1 MQNHLTDLDELL
13 EDVRSGSSQ
22 EYISE
27 AIRCYR
33 AGAYRSAIIT
43 TWVAVCIDI
52 IEKIRELGSE
62 GDKGAKP
69 LKKQFDDLK
78 EKNIDL
84 FLEYERHLLKY
95 AYDDLAI
102 ISNDESKLL
111 QRIKDDRN
119 LCAHP
124 NFLDSGKSVL
134 ITAECARYH
143 IVSACKTLLH
153 HPPIRGKILIGKI
166 QKRIAENSFPTDM
179 EKAHSELSTEHY
191 LKRAQDSV
199 FRNLTIIFLKQIFH
213 GNRFSEPK
221 VMRISSALHAIS
233 RLKPSIYK
241 KTLAEKLDSLISNMS
256 DKMLKRIFFLPHLWS
271 YIKKTDRDRI
281 IKVISK
287 LSSDDIIKYKLGSFA
302 DASQKI
308 SKTLIARLNELDYRE
323 KLQVITDSSANSFKD
338 IVIDMFINSPSFASS
353 YEYGRGF
360 LLPHA
365 QYFNAANLKAILDG
379 SLQNSR
385 WRINQILNAG
395 GMDEVFTTLFNETK
409 QTIPEYNDIWL
420 EFWNT
425 LDRHANS
432 FSSLSEL
439 LLENHIIT
447 IPPPVP
453 PVVQPMPIPVPPMPI
468 PVPPMPTPVPPVP
481 SVEPDDDT

>member
-69 LKKQFDDLK
+69 LKKKFDDLR
-78 EKNIDL
+78 ENQINI
-84 FLEYERHLLKY
+84 FLEHERSLLTY

-102 ISNDESKLL
+102 ISNDESKILK
-111 QRIKDDRN
+111 RIKDDRN

-124 NFLDSGKSVL
+124 SFLDGGQSVL
-134 ITAECARYH
+134 ITAESARYH
-143 IVSACKTLLH
+143 IVNACKTLLH
-153 HPPIRGKILIGKI
+153 HPPIRGKILIEKI

-191 LKRAQDSV
+191 LKRAQNSV
-199 FRNLTIIFLKQIFH
+199 FRNLTIVFLKQIFH

-233 RLKPSIYK
+233 RLKPSVYK
-241 KTLAEKLDSLISNMS
+241 KTLAEKLGPLISNMS

-271 YIKKTDRDRI
+271 YITKTDRDRI
-281 IKVISK
+281 IKVIST

-308 SKTLIARLNELDYRE
+308 SKTLITRLSELNRLD
-323 KLQVITDSSANSFKD
+323 KLKILAVSRAKIFNGIAIET
-338 IVIDMFINSPSFASS
+338 FINSGTFAAA
-353 YEYGRGF
+353 YANGQNY
-360 LLPHA
+360 LLPQA
-365 QYFNAANLKAILDG
+365 TYFNAKNLEAILNG
-379 SLQNSR
+379 SLQNSS
-385 WRINQILNAG
+385 WSINQILNAG
-395 GMDEVFTTLFNETK
+395 GMDEIFTNLFNETN
-409 QTIPEYNDIWL
+409 QNIPDEHGDLWL
-420 EFWNT
+420 GFWNT
-425 LDRHANS
+425 IRPRYAND
-432 FSSLSEL
+432 FPTLSARLTAEG
-439 LLENHIIT
+439 II
-447 IPPPVP
+447 
-453 PVVQPMPIPVPPMPI
+453 
-468 PVPPMPTPVPPVP
+468 
-481 SVEPDDDT
+481 